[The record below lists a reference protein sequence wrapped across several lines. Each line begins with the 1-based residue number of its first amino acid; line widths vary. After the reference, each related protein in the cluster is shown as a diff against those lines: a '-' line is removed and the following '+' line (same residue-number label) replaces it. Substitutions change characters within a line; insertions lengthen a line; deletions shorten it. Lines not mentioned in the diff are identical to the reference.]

1 MKAAVW
7 SVQVLTQEKAAI
19 KIQAGVRGL
28 LTRLQVHRTAQ
39 EELQFIG
46 MKPKVVSHVIS
57 CVAAWHEADTTAHI
71 LQMLLHGMSNHVFV
85 CGTSCKPKFGYG
97 CTDVRHVIGSADDN
111 QHVLYFGCWALLPPK
126 SICMA
131 CQICVT

>member
-1 MKAAVW
+1 MQAAVW

-46 MKPKVVSHVIS
+46 MKPKVDSHVIS
-57 CVAAWHEADTTAHI
+57 CATAWHEPDGTAHKM
-71 LQMLLHGMSNHVFV
+71 QSVSACMSTYPTFV
-85 CGTSCKPKFGYG
+85 CGTS
-97 CTDVRHVIGSADDN
+97 
-111 QHVLYFGCWALLPPK
+111 
-126 SICMA
+126 
-131 CQICVT
+131 

>member
-1 MKAAVW
+1 MW

-46 MKPKVVSHVIS
+46 MKPKVVYHSTCVLLQNIYHDNDASTVIS
-57 CVAAWHEADTTAHI
+57 IC
-71 LQMLLHGMSNHVFV
+71 
-85 CGTSCKPKFGYG
+85 
-97 CTDVRHVIGSADDN
+97 
-111 QHVLYFGCWALLPPK
+111 LYEQPR
-126 SICMA
+126 
-131 CQICVT
+131 

>member
-1 MKAAVW
+1 MLLLLYLSLLQFVVLHCSIKAAVW

-57 CVAAWHEADTTAHI
+57 CATVWHEPDSSAHI
-71 LQMLLHGMSNHVFV
+71 MQSVVTCMSNHAV
-85 CGTSCKPKFGYG
+85 CGTS
-97 CTDVRHVIGSADDN
+97 
-111 QHVLYFGCWALLPPK
+111 
-126 SICMA
+126 
-131 CQICVT
+131 

>member
-1 MKAAVW
+1 MLLLLYLSPLQFVVLHCSMKTAVW

-46 MKPKVVSHVIS
+46 MKPKVVPHVIS
-57 CVAAWHEADTTAHI
+57 CATVWHEPDSSTHI
-71 LQMLLHGMSNHVFV
+71 MQSVVTCMSNHAV
-85 CGTSCKPKFGYG
+85 CGTS
-97 CTDVRHVIGSADDN
+97 
-111 QHVLYFGCWALLPPK
+111 
-126 SICMA
+126 
-131 CQICVT
+131 

>member
-1 MKAAVW
+1 MW

-46 MKPKVVSHVIS
+46 MKPKVVYRST
-57 CVAAWHEADTTAHI
+57 CV
-71 LQMLLHGMSNHVFV
+71 LLHNIYHDNGACTVTCICLREQPHTTYV
-85 CGTSCKPKFGYG
+85 CAAQATSQRVCMDKPISS
-97 CTDVRHVIGSADDN
+97 V
-111 QHVLYFGCWALLPPK
+111 
-126 SICMA
+126 
-131 CQICVT
+131 